1 MIREPR
7 VLLLDEATSALDAD
21 NEYAVQQAIDAL
33 IAKKNLTVIMI
44 AHRLSTVRDVDKI
57 IVINKGEVVEEGTHN
72 DLVMANGAYKK
83 LVERQLQ
90 KKDKEEIK

>member
-1 MIREPR
+1 
-7 VLLLDEATSALDAD
+7 
-21 NEYAVQQAIDAL
+21 
-33 IAKKNLTVIMI
+33 MI

-57 IVINKGEVVEEGTHN
+57 IVIKKGKVVEEGTHN

-90 KKDKEEIK
+90 KKDKEETK